1 MNSQSYQ
8 NHIIPVVDLWMQ
20 DNAPLG
26 WTFMQDNAP
35 CHKARATIA
44 ELDRRGIPLL
54 NWPPFSPDL
63 NLIEHVWAWMKDWL
77 QEHYSDLQCSIGE
90 LRNRVQLAWD
100 AVPEDFLQK
109 LIKSM
114 PERIN

>member
-1 MNSQSYQ
+1 MNSQSYR

-20 DNAPLG
+20 DNAP
-26 WTFMQDNAP
+26 
-35 CHKARATIA
+35 CHKARATMA
-44 ELDRRGIPLL
+44 ELNRRGIPLL

-63 NLIEHVWAWMKDWL
+63 NPIEHVWAWMKDWL
-77 QEHYSDLQCSIGE
+77 QEPYSDLQCSIGE

-100 AVPEDFLQK
+100 AVLEDFLQK
-109 LIKSM
+109 LIKPM